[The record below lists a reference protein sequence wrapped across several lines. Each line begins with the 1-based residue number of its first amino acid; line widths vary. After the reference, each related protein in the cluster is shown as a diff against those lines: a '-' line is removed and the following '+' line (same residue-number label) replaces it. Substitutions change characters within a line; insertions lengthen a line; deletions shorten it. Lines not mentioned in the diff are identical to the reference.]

1 MIGKLSTLDLASLL
15 DNRSSVRAGLVV
27 WRPSPA
33 RWAIT
38 VCVKAMFS
46 IARDEPVLLGATD
59 PFFADRGWDDDPNGS
74 LFTACELVPRKPR
87 ADVELVGYAYAPFR
101 TAPSSLL
108 VRVSIGAWS
117 KAVSVFGDRR
127 WQRDISGSLEAI
139 QHPLTAVALRYE
151 RGARDPH
158 NPLGFD
164 LDATFTDEDES
175 PPDPHDSERIAR
187 EIDTTLKLG
196 AVAAP
201 NLEPEDGHAPCFGP
215 TRLIWR
221 ADRLGLSREQAAWA
235 ASFSAAA
242 RTSDRVLL
250 PDPAPSDLDYA
261 IFNAAPPEQ
270 QLERLEPHAPLVLE
284 HVHRTRAAIAT
295 KVPAWQPRLLRGPTD
310 VPLTCD
316 TIWIDPNRER
326 MVLLWRAVVES
337 DDVAAERFSVWDP
350 APSVVSLADP
360 ETEPTRDVPAGRP
373 LSPLL
378 MTQDVDTALARA
390 AVLPFTTS
398 APESRPWAPLG
409 SAPAAGPLI
418 PTVMLPAIDFVPP
431 PAAPAPA
438 PEAHSAPAAV
448 PPPVSSPMPA
458 PAPAFEPLP
467 EPPAAPSHVAPP
479 APVPPPAASPEDS
492 VDDYARALVAV
503 EKGEVDRALSMLGLD
518 LPGLLRYQ
526 QVWRRKIASDPALG
540 AEAARALS
548 AERKRRG

>member
-46 IARDEPVLLGATD
+46 IARDEPTLLGATD

-101 TAPSSLL
+101 TAPSSLM
-108 VRVSIGAWS
+108 VRVSVGSWS
-117 KAVSVFGDRR
+117 KAVCVYGDRR
-127 WQRDISGSLEAI
+127 WQREISGSLQAV

-151 RGARDPH
+151 RGARDAH

-164 LDATFTDEDES
+164 LDATFTDDDES
-175 PPDPHDSERIAR
+175 LSDPHDSERAAR

-201 NLEPEDGHAPCFGP
+201 NLEPAEGHAPCFGP

-250 PDPAPSDLDYA
+250 PDPAPSGIDYA
-261 IFNAAPPEQ
+261 VFNAAPPEQ
-270 QLERLEPHAPLVLE
+270 QLERLEPDVPLVLE
-284 HVHRTRAAIAT
+284 HVHRTRAAIT
-295 KVPAWQPRLLRGPTD
+295 TRVPAWQPRLMRGTTE

-326 MVLLWRAVVES
+326 MVLLWRAVVEV
-337 DDVAAERFSVWDP
+337 DDVAAERFSVWDH
-350 APSVVSLADP
+350 APSVIALADP
-360 ETEPTRDVPAGRP
+360 ETETTHDVTPPRVP
-373 LSPLL
+373 SPLL

-390 AVLPFTTS
+390 AALPFAS
-398 APESRPWAPLG
+398 AAPASRTFAPLG
-409 SAPAAGPLI
+409 AAPPAGPLI
-418 PTVMLPAIDFVPP
+418 PTVMLPAIDFVAPPDP
-431 PAAPAPA
+431 PALAPA
-438 PEAHSAPAAV
+438 PEDGV
-448 PPPVSSPMPA
+448 
-458 PAPAFEPLP
+458 E
-467 EPPAAPSHVAPP
+467 
-479 APVPPPAASPEDS
+479 
-492 VDDYARALVAV
+492 DYARVLVAV
-503 EKGEVDRALSMLGLD
+503 EKGEVDRALTTLAVD
-518 LPGLLRYQ
+518 LAGLLRYQ
-526 QVWRRKIASDPALG
+526 QVWRRKIASDPAL
-540 AEAARALS
+540 AADAARALA